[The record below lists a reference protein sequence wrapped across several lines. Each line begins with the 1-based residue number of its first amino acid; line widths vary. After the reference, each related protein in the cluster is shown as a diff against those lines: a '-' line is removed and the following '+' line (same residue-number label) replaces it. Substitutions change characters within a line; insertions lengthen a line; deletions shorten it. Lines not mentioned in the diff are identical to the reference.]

1 MMDEIFNNEIARQF
15 TSAILDKY
23 FSPIISKTTDKFKTL
38 YNEAKI
44 NLEIPFQDYLTNSY
58 EKYSKI
64 KTIIYGIEP
73 KRLYDF
79 FEVPFLEKSSDII
92 NPTTTRVLTGI
103 SKFLIIEGSGGIGKS
118 TLMKHLFL
126 SELELKDY
134 IPIFIELKDFND
146 EEHLD
151 LEKLLLKK
159 LNQFH
164 NTFQEEY
171 LDYALQSGCF
181 LFLLDGYDEL
191 YSENQKEFFKKLNDF
206 CDKYP
211 ENHYILSSRPYS
223 ESEFIEFQRFTVL
236 KAVPFTK
243 EQAISLITKI
253 EYPDEEL
260 KNKFIR
266 DLESGLYARHKS
278 FASNPLLLNIMLSTY
293 NDYAEIPQKLHLF
306 YYQAFDTM
314 LSKHDATKS
323 YRRKMLSDLSS
334 DTFKECF
341 AIFCF
346 LTYQKAK
353 TEFTFPEIDEIFK
366 IFPPRIKNV
375 LNIRNFIDDLENC
388 LCVLYK
394 EGNRYKFSHRS
405 FQEYF
410 VAYFLNIQ
418 TDSKMRDYSFHLIES
433 GKFSTSADSVFF
445 MLEDMNTQRFN
456 SNILIPLLD
465 KFEKSKTS
473 DENLLEYY
481 ILNLPVVIEVNT
493 ESRSTRDFKVSLYLP
508 TEGSHSFIYNF
519 FKKTINYNIYK
530 SLKPSNSQLVS
541 FCKANN
547 LVFTKIDPREL
558 IKNKNLFKL
567 FKNSWVGQHIL
578 SLTHYKQKLI
588 ESLKEDEINLEDY

>member
-1 MMDEIFNNEIARQF
+1 MDENFNNDLASKF
-15 TSAILDKY
+15 MNAIFDEYL
-23 FSPIISKTTDKFKTL
+23 SPLISKIANKLKIT
-38 YNEAKI
+38 YNEVKI
-44 NLEIPFQDYLTNSY
+44 DLEIPFQAYLTNSY

-73 KRLYDF
+73 KKLYDF
-79 FEVPFLEKSSDII
+79 FEIPFLKKGSDII
-92 NPTTTRVLTGI
+92 KPTTTKILTDL

-126 SELELKDY
+126 SELKLKDY
-134 IPIFIELKDFND
+134 IPIFIELKDFN
-146 EEHLD
+146 EEGHLD

-236 KAVPFTK
+236 KAVSFTK

-260 KNKFIR
+260 KDKFIR
-266 DLESGLYARHKS
+266 DLESGLYDRHKS

-341 AIFCF
+341 AIFCL

-353 TEFTFPEIDEIFK
+353 TEFTFPEIEEIFK
-366 IFPPRIKNV
+366 KFPPRIKNV
-375 LNIRNFIDDLENC
+375 LNIGSFIHDLENC

-418 TDSKMRDYSFHLIES
+418 TDSKMRDYSFRLIES
-433 GKFSTSADSVFF
+433 GKFRASADSVFF
-445 MLEDMNTQRFN
+445 MLEDMNTLRFN

-465 KFEKSKTS
+465 KFEESKS
-473 DENLLEYY
+473 DEEDLFEYY
-481 ILNLPVVIEVNT
+481 ILNFPVKIEI
-493 ESRSTRDFKVSLYLP
+493 SPSPSDSSLGLGFIH
-508 TEGSHSFIYNF
+508 TQDNFQSFIYYF
-519 FKKTINYNIYK
+519 FDNTINYTSYRTIDNNPLI
-530 SLKPSNSQLVS
+530 S
-541 FCKANN
+541 FCKDNHLIEQPIGPEDIIEN
-547 LVFTKIDPREL
+547 EEL
-558 IKNKNLFKL
+558 FDLFK
-567 FKNSWVGQHIL
+567 KSWVGQKIL

-588 ESLKEDEINLEDY
+588 EDLKKEDIVLED

>member
-1 MMDEIFNNEIARQF
+1 MDANFNNDLASKF
-15 TSAILDKY
+15 MNAIFDEYL
-23 FSPIISKTTDKFKTL
+23 SPLISKIANKLKIT
-38 YNEAKI
+38 YNEVKI
-44 NLEIPFQDYLTNSY
+44 DLEIPFQAYLTNSY

-73 KRLYDF
+73 KKLYDF
-79 FEVPFLEKSSDII
+79 FEIPFLKKGSDII
-92 NPTTTRVLTGI
+92 KPTTTKILTDL

-126 SELELKDY
+126 SELKLKDY
-134 IPIFIELKDFND
+134 IPIFIELKDFN
-146 EEHLD
+146 EEGHLD

-236 KAVPFTK
+236 KAVSFTK

-260 KNKFIR
+260 KDKFIR
-266 DLESGLYARHKS
+266 DLESGLYDRHKS

-366 IFPPRIKNV
+366 KFPPRIKNV
-375 LNIRNFIDDLENC
+375 LNIGDFIDDLGNA
-388 LCVLYK
+388 LCVLYR
-394 EGNRYKFSHRS
+394 EGNRYKFTHRS

-418 TDSKMRDYSFHLIES
+418 TDSKMRDYSFLLIES
-433 GKFSTSADSVFF
+433 GKFSTSADSVFP

-456 SNILIPLLD
+456 NNILIPLLN
-465 KFEKSKTS
+465 KFEESKSGEE
-473 DENLLEYY
+473 DLFEYY
-481 ILNLPVVIEVNT
+481 ILNFPVKIEI
-493 ESRSTRDFKVSLYLP
+493 SLDSGTPSLRLVVYEPHDKLQR
-508 TEGSHSFIYNF
+508 FIYYF
-519 FKKTINYNIYK
+519 FKNTIDYTYYRTIDD
-530 SLKPSNSQLVS
+530 SPLIS
-541 FCKANN
+541 FCEDNY
-547 LVFTKIDPREL
+547 LVGEIIEPKHL
-558 IKNKNLFKL
+558 IKNKELFDL
-567 FKNSWVGQHIL
+567 FRESWVGQHTL

-588 ESLKEDEINLEDY
+588 EDLKEEDIVLED

>member
-1 MMDEIFNNEIARQF
+1 MDENFNNDLASKFMNSIFDEY
-15 TSAILDKY
+15 L
-23 FSPIISKTTDKFKTL
+23 PPLISKIANKIKIT
-38 YNEAKI
+38 YNEVKI
-44 NLEIPFQDYLTNSY
+44 DLEIPFQAYLTKSY
-58 EKYSKI
+58 EKYSKT

-73 KRLYDF
+73 KKLYSF
-79 FEVPFLEKSSDII
+79 FEVPFLKKGTEII
-92 NPTTTRVLTGI
+92 NPTTTKVLTDI

-126 SELELKDY
+126 SELKLEDY
-134 IPIFIELKDFND
+134 VPIFIELKDFN
-146 EEHLD
+146 EEGHLD
-151 LEKLLLKK
+151 LEELLLKK

-164 NTFQEEY
+164 NTFQEKY

-236 KAVPFTK
+236 KAVPFTE

-260 KNKFIR
+260 KEKFIR
-266 DLESGLYARHKS
+266 DLESGLYDKHKS
-278 FASNPLLLNIMLSTY
+278 FASNPLLLNIMFSTY

-323 YRRKMLSDLSS
+323 YRREMLSNLSA

-353 TEFTFPEIDEIFK
+353 TEFTFLEIEEIFK
-366 IFPPRIKNV
+366 KFPPRIQSV
-375 LNIRNFIDDLENC
+375 LNIGNFIHDLENC

-394 EGNRYKFSHRS
+394 EGHRYKFSHRS

-418 TDSKMRDYSFHLIES
+418 TDSKMREYSFRLIKS
-433 GKFSTSADSVFF
+433 GKFGTRADSVFF
-445 MLEDMNTQRFN
+445 MLEDMNTHRFN
-456 SNILIPLLD
+456 NNILIPLLNE
-465 KFEKSKTS
+465 FEKSKTS

-493 ESRSTRDFKVSLYLP
+493 ESRSIRDFEVRFYTP
-508 TEGSHSFIYNF
+508 TDASHSFIYHF
-519 FKKTINYNIYK
+519 FEKTINSNMYK
-530 SLKPSNSQLVS
+530 SSETDDSQLIS

-547 LVFTKIDPREL
+547 LVFAEIHPNEL
-558 IKNKNLFKL
+558 IKNEILFNLFK
-567 FKNSWVGQHIL
+567 KSWIGQHIL

-588 ESLKEDEINLEDY
+588 ENLIEDEIVLEDW

>member
-1 MMDEIFNNEIARQF
+1 MNEIFNNEIAKQF

-23 FSPIISKTTDKFKTL
+23 LSPMISKTTDKFKTL
-38 YNEAKI
+38 YNKAKI
-44 NLEIPFQDYLTNSY
+44 DLEIPFEDYLTKSY

-73 KRLYDF
+73 KKLYDF
-79 FEVPFLEKSSDII
+79 FEIPFLKKGSNII
-92 NPTTTRVLTGI
+92 KPTTTKILTDL

-126 SELELKDY
+126 SELKLKDY
-134 IPIFIELKDFND
+134 IPVFIELKDFN
-146 EEHLD
+146 EEGHLD

-236 KAVPFTK
+236 KAVSFTK

-260 KNKFIR
+260 KDKFIR
-266 DLESGLYARHKS
+266 DLESGLYDRHKS

-353 TEFTFPEIDEIFK
+353 TEFTFPEINEIFK
-366 IFPPRIKNV
+366 KFPPRIKNV
-375 LNIRNFIDDLENC
+375 LNIGDFIDDLGNA
-388 LCVLYK
+388 LCVLYR
-394 EGNRYKFSHRS
+394 EGNRYKFTHRS

-418 TDSKMRDYSFHLIES
+418 TDSKMRDYSFLLIES
-433 GKFSTSADSVFF
+433 GKFSTSADSVFP
-445 MLEDMNTQRFN
+445 MLEDMSTQRFN
-456 SNILIPLLD
+456 NNILIPLLN
-465 KFEKSKTS
+465 KFEESKSGEK
-473 DENLLEYY
+473 DLFEYY
-481 ILNLPVVIEVNT
+481 ILNFPVKIEI
-493 ESRSTRDFKVSLYLP
+493 SLDSGTPSLRLVVYEPHDKLQR
-508 TEGSHSFIYNF
+508 FVYYF
-519 FKKTINYNIYK
+519 FKNTIDYTYYRTIDD
-530 SLKPSNSQLVS
+530 SPLIS
-541 FCKANN
+541 FCEENY
-547 LVFTKIDPREL
+547 LVGEIIEPKHL
-558 IKNKNLFKL
+558 IKNKELFDL
-567 FKNSWVGQHIL
+567 FRESWVGQHTL

-588 ESLKEDEINLEDY
+588 DSLKDEEIILED

>member
-1 MMDEIFNNEIARQF
+1 MMDENFNNDLASKF
-15 TSAILDKY
+15 MNAIFDEYL
-23 FSPIISKTTDKFKTL
+23 SPLISKIANKLKIT
-38 YNEAKI
+38 YNEVKI
-44 NLEIPFQDYLTNSY
+44 DLEIPFQAYLTKSY
-58 EKYSKI
+58 DKYSRI

-79 FEVPFLEKSSDII
+79 FEVPFLKKGSELIK
-92 NPTTTRVLTGI
+92 PTKTRVLTDI

-134 IPIFIELKDFND
+134 IPIFIELKDFN
-146 EEHLD
+146 EEGHLE

-223 ESEFIEFQRFTVL
+223 ESEFIEFQRFTVI
-236 KAVPFTK
+236 KAVPFNK

-266 DLESGLYARHKS
+266 DLESGLYDRHES

-314 LSKHDATKS
+314 FSKHDATKS

-341 AIFCF
+341 AIFCL

-353 TEFTFPEIDEIFK
+353 TEFTFPEIEEIFK
-366 IFPPRIKNV
+366 KFPPRIKNV
-375 LNIRNFIDDLENC
+375 LNIGNFIHDLENC

-418 TDSKMRDYSFHLIES
+418 TDSKMRDYSFRLIES
-433 GKFSTSADSVFF
+433 GKFRASADSVFF
-445 MLEDMNTQRFN
+445 MLEDMNTLRFN

-465 KFEKSKTS
+465 KFEESKS
-473 DENLLEYY
+473 DEEDLFEYY
-481 ILNLPVVIEVNT
+481 ILNFPIKIEI
-493 ESRSTRDFKVSLYLP
+493 SPGPSDSSLGLGFYEP
-508 TEGSHSFIYNF
+508 TGKLQSFIYYF
-519 FKKTINYNIYK
+519 FDNTIDYTVYSTSDN
-530 SLKPSNSQLVS
+530 KPLIS
-541 FCKANN
+541 FCEDNHLIEK
-547 LVFTKIDPREL
+547 VIGPEDL
-558 IKNKNLFKL
+558 IKNKELLDL
-567 FKNSWVGQHIL
+567 FKNSWVGQHTL

-588 ESLKEDEINLEDY
+588 EDLKEEDIVLED

>member
-1 MMDEIFNNEIARQF
+1 MDENFNNDLASKF
-15 TSAILDKY
+15 MNAIFDEYL
-23 FSPIISKTTDKFKTL
+23 SPLISKIANKLKIT
-38 YNEAKI
+38 YNEVKI
-44 NLEIPFQDYLTNSY
+44 DLEIPFQAYLTNSY

-73 KRLYDF
+73 KKLYDF
-79 FEVPFLEKSSDII
+79 FEIPFLKKGSDII
-92 NPTTTRVLTGI
+92 KPTTTKILTDL

-151 LEKLLLKK
+151 LEKLLIKK

-236 KAVPFTK
+236 KAVSFTK

-260 KNKFIR
+260 KDKFIR
-266 DLESGLYARHKS
+266 DLESGLYDRHKS

-353 TEFTFPEIDEIFK
+353 TEFTFPEIEEIFK
-366 IFPPRIKNV
+366 KFPPRIKNV
-375 LNIRNFIDDLENC
+375 LNIGDFIDDLGNA
-388 LCVLYK
+388 LCVLYR
-394 EGNRYKFSHRS
+394 EGNRYKFTHRS

-418 TDSKMRDYSFHLIES
+418 TDSKMRDYSFLLIES
-433 GKFSTSADSVFF
+433 GKFSTSADSVFP
-445 MLEDMNTQRFN
+445 MLEDMSTQRFN
-456 SNILIPLLD
+456 NNILIPLLN
-465 KFEKSKTS
+465 KFEESKSGEE
-473 DENLLEYY
+473 DLFEYY
-481 ILNLPVVIEVNT
+481 ILNFPVKIEI
-493 ESRSTRDFKVSLYLP
+493 SLDSGTPSLRLVVYEPHDKLQR
-508 TEGSHSFIYNF
+508 FIYYF
-519 FKKTINYNIYK
+519 FKNTIDYTYYRTIDD
-530 SLKPSNSQLVS
+530 SPLIS
-541 FCKANN
+541 FCEDNY
-547 LVFTKIDPREL
+547 LVGEIIEPKHL
-558 IKNKNLFKL
+558 IKNKELFDL
-567 FKNSWVGQHIL
+567 FRESWVGQHTL

-588 ESLKEDEINLEDY
+588 EDLKEEDIVLED

>member
-1 MMDEIFNNEIARQF
+1 MMDENFNNDLASKF
-15 TSAILDKY
+15 MNAIFDEYL
-23 FSPIISKTTDKFKTL
+23 SPLISKIANKLKIT
-38 YNEAKI
+38 YNEVKI
-44 NLEIPFQDYLTNSY
+44 DLEIPFQAYLTNSY

-73 KRLYDF
+73 KKLYDF
-79 FEVPFLEKSSDII
+79 FEIPFLKKGSDII
-92 NPTTTRVLTGI
+92 KPTTTKILTDL

-134 IPIFIELKDFND
+134 IPIFIELKDFN
-146 EEHLD
+146 EEGHLE

-223 ESEFIEFQRFTVL
+223 ESEFIEFQRFTVI
-236 KAVPFTK
+236 KAVPFNK

-266 DLESGLYARHKS
+266 DLESGLYDRHES

-314 LSKHDATKS
+314 FSKHDATKS

-353 TEFTFPEIDEIFK
+353 TEFTFPEIEEIFK
-366 IFPPRIKNV
+366 KFPPRIKNV
-375 LNIRNFIDDLENC
+375 LNIGDFIDDLGNA
-388 LCVLYK
+388 LCVLYR
-394 EGNRYKFSHRS
+394 EGNRYKFTHRS

-418 TDSKMRDYSFHLIES
+418 TDSKMRDYSFLLIES
-433 GKFSTSADSVFF
+433 GKFSTSADSVFP
-445 MLEDMNTQRFN
+445 MLEDMSTQRFN
-456 SNILIPLLD
+456 NNILIPLLN
-465 KFEKSKTS
+465 KFEESKSGEE
-473 DENLLEYY
+473 DLFEYY
-481 ILNLPVVIEVNT
+481 ILNFPVKIEI
-493 ESRSTRDFKVSLYLP
+493 SLDSGTPSLRLVVYEPHDKLQR
-508 TEGSHSFIYNF
+508 FIYYF
-519 FKKTINYNIYK
+519 FKNTIDYTYYRTIDD
-530 SLKPSNSQLVS
+530 SPLIS
-541 FCKANN
+541 FCEDNY
-547 LVFTKIDPREL
+547 LVGEIIKPKHL
-558 IKNKNLFKL
+558 IKNKELFDL
-567 FKNSWVGQHIL
+567 FRESWVGQHTL

-588 ESLKEDEINLEDY
+588 EDLKEEDIVLGD

>member
-1 MMDEIFNNEIARQF
+1 MDEIFNNEIAKQF

-23 FSPIISKTTDKFKTL
+23 FSPIISKTTDKVKTL
-38 YNEAKI
+38 LDEAKI
-44 NLEIPFQDYLTNSY
+44 NLGIPFQAYLTKSY
-58 EKYSKI
+58 EKYSRI

-79 FEVPFLEKSSDII
+79 FEVPFLEKGSELIK
-92 NPTTTRVLTGI
+92 PTKTRVLTDL

-134 IPIFIELKDFND
+134 IPIFIELKDFN
-146 EEHLD
+146 EEGHLD

-236 KAVPFTK
+236 KAVPFAK
-243 EQAISLITKI
+243 DQAISLITKI

-260 KNKFIR
+260 KDKFIR
-266 DLESGLYARHKS
+266 DLEGGLYDRHES

-323 YRRKMLSDLSS
+323 YRRKLLSDLSS
-334 DTFKECF
+334 DTFKEYF

-353 TEFTFPEIDEIFK
+353 TEFTFPEIEDIFK
-366 IFPPRIKNV
+366 KFPSRIQRV
-375 LNIRNFIDDLENC
+375 LNIGNFIHDLENC

-410 VAYFLNIQ
+410 VSYFLNIQ
-418 TDSKMRDYSFHLIES
+418 TDCKMRDYSFHLIES
-433 GKFSTSADSVFF
+433 GKFRTSADSVFS
-445 MLEDMNTQRFN
+445 MLEDMSTQRFN
-456 SNILIPLLD
+456 NNILIPLLD
-465 KFEKSKTS
+465 KFEESKS
-473 DENLLEYY
+473 DEEDLFEYY
-481 ILNLPVVIEVNT
+481 ILNFPVKIIVRSDFNNTSFSLGFVHPKDNLKNFINYFFDNSIYYPSYRTTIDNNPLISFCEDNHLIGQVIGPEDLIKDK
-493 ESRSTRDFKVSLYLP
+493 ELLDL
-508 TEGSHSFIYNF
+508 
-519 FKKTINYNIYK
+519 FKK
-530 SLKPSNSQLVS
+530 
-541 FCKANN
+541 
-547 LVFTKIDPREL
+547 
-558 IKNKNLFKL
+558 
-567 FKNSWVGQHIL
+567 SWVGQKIL

-588 ESLKEDEINLEDY
+588 EDLEEEDIVLED

>member
-1 MMDEIFNNEIARQF
+1 MDENFNNDLASKF
-15 TSAILDKY
+15 MNAIFDEYL
-23 FSPIISKTTDKFKTL
+23 SPLISKIANKLKIT
-38 YNEAKI
+38 YNEVKI
-44 NLEIPFQDYLTNSY
+44 DLEIPFQAYLTNSY

-73 KRLYDF
+73 KKLYDF
-79 FEVPFLEKSSDII
+79 FEIPFLKKGSDII
-92 NPTTTRVLTGI
+92 KPTTTKILTDL

-236 KAVPFTK
+236 KAVSFTK

-260 KNKFIR
+260 KDKFIR
-266 DLESGLYARHKS
+266 DLESGLYDRHKS

-353 TEFTFPEIDEIFK
+353 TEFTFPEIEEIFK
-366 IFPPRIKNV
+366 KFPPRIKNV
-375 LNIRNFIDDLENC
+375 LNIGDFIDDLGNA
-388 LCVLYK
+388 LCVLYR
-394 EGNRYKFSHRS
+394 EGNRYKFTHRS

-418 TDSKMRDYSFHLIES
+418 TDSKMRDYSFLLIES
-433 GKFSTSADSVFF
+433 GKFSTSADSVFP
-445 MLEDMNTQRFN
+445 MLEDMSTQRFN
-456 SNILIPLLD
+456 NNILIPLLN
-465 KFEKSKTS
+465 KFEESKSGEE
-473 DENLLEYY
+473 DLFEYY
-481 ILNLPVVIEVNT
+481 ILSFPVKIEI
-493 ESRSTRDFKVSLYLP
+493 SLDSGTPSLRLVVYEPHDKLQR
-508 TEGSHSFIYNF
+508 FIYYF
-519 FKKTINYNIYK
+519 FKNTIDYTYYRTIDD
-530 SLKPSNSQLVS
+530 SPLIS
-541 FCKANN
+541 FCEDNY
-547 LVFTKIDPREL
+547 LVGEIIEPKHL
-558 IKNKNLFKL
+558 IKNKELFDL
-567 FKNSWVGQHIL
+567 FRESWVGQHTL

-588 ESLKEDEINLEDY
+588 EDLKEEDIVLED

>member
-1 MMDEIFNNEIARQF
+1 MDENFNNDLASKF
-15 TSAILDKY
+15 MNAIFDEYL
-23 FSPIISKTTDKFKTL
+23 SPLISKIANKLKIT
-38 YNEAKI
+38 YNEVKI
-44 NLEIPFQDYLTNSY
+44 YLEIPFQAYLTNSY
-58 EKYSKI
+58 EKYSKT

-73 KRLYDF
+73 KKLYSF
-79 FEVPFLEKSSDII
+79 FEVPFLKKGSDII
-92 NPTTTRVLTGI
+92 MPTTTQVLTDL

-126 SELELKDY
+126 SELKLNDY
-134 IPIFIELKDFND
+134 IPIFIELKDFN
-146 EEHLD
+146 EEGHLD

-164 NTFQEEY
+164 NKFQEDY

-223 ESEFIEFQRFTVL
+223 ESEFIEFQRFTVI
-236 KAVPFTK
+236 KAVPFNK

-266 DLESGLYARHKS
+266 DLESGLYDRHES

-314 LSKHDATKS
+314 FSKHDATKS

-341 AIFCF
+341 AIFCL

-353 TEFTFPEIDEIFK
+353 TEFTFPEIEEIFK
-366 IFPPRIKNV
+366 KFPPRIKNV
-375 LNIRNFIDDLENC
+375 LNIGNFIHDLENC

-418 TDSKMRDYSFHLIES
+418 TDSKMRDYSFRLIES
-433 GKFSTSADSVFF
+433 GKFRASADSVFF
-445 MLEDMNTQRFN
+445 MLEDMNTLRFN

-465 KFEKSKTS
+465 KFEESKS
-473 DENLLEYY
+473 DEEDLFEYY
-481 ILNLPVVIEVNT
+481 ILNFPVKIIVN
-493 ESRSTRDFKVSLYLP
+493 SDFNNTSFSLGFVHPKDNL
-508 TEGSHSFIYNF
+508 ENF
-519 FKKTINYNIYK
+519 INYFFDNSIYYTPYRTTIDNNP
-530 SLKPSNSQLVS
+530 LIS
-541 FCKANN
+541 FCKDNYLIGKTIEPEDLIEN
-547 LVFTKIDPREL
+547 KEL
-558 IKNKNLFKL
+558 LDLFK
-567 FKNSWVGQHIL
+567 KSWVGQKIL

-588 ESLKEDEINLEDY
+588 ESLIEDEITLED

>member
-1 MMDEIFNNEIARQF
+1 MDENFNNDLASKF
-15 TSAILDKY
+15 MNAIFDEYL
-23 FSPIISKTTDKFKTL
+23 SPLISKIANKLKIT
-38 YNEAKI
+38 YNEVKI
-44 NLEIPFQDYLTNSY
+44 DLEIPFQAYLTNSY

-73 KRLYDF
+73 KKLYDF
-79 FEVPFLEKSSDII
+79 FEIPFLKKGSDII
-92 NPTTTRVLTGI
+92 KPTTTKILTDL

-126 SELELKDY
+126 SELKLKDY
-134 IPIFIELKDFND
+134 IPIFTELKDFN
-146 EEHLD
+146 EEGHLD

-236 KAVPFTK
+236 KAVPFNK
-243 EQAISLITKI
+243 EQAISLIIKI

-266 DLESGLYARHKS
+266 DLESGLYDRHES

-314 LSKHDATKS
+314 FSKHDATKS

-353 TEFTFPEIDEIFK
+353 TEFTFPEIEEIFK
-366 IFPPRIKNV
+366 KFPPRIKNV
-375 LNIRNFIDDLENC
+375 LNIGDFIDDLGNA
-388 LCVLYK
+388 LCVLYR
-394 EGNRYKFSHRS
+394 EGNRYKFTHRS

-418 TDSKMRDYSFHLIES
+418 TDSKMRDYSFLLIES
-433 GKFSTSADSVFF
+433 GKFSTSADSVFP
-445 MLEDMNTQRFN
+445 MLEDMSTQRFN
-456 SNILIPLLD
+456 NNILIPLLN
-465 KFEKSKTS
+465 KFEESKSGEE
-473 DENLLEYY
+473 DLFEYY
-481 ILNLPVVIEVNT
+481 ILNFPVKIEI
-493 ESRSTRDFKVSLYLP
+493 SLDSGTPSLRLVVYEPHDKLQR
-508 TEGSHSFIYNF
+508 FIYYF
-519 FKKTINYNIYK
+519 FKNTIDYTYYRTIDD
-530 SLKPSNSQLVS
+530 SPLIS
-541 FCKANN
+541 FCEDNY
-547 LVFTKIDPREL
+547 LVGEIIEPKHL
-558 IKNKNLFKL
+558 IKNKELFDL
-567 FKNSWVGQHIL
+567 FRESWVGQHTL

-588 ESLKEDEINLEDY
+588 EDLKEEDIVLED

>member
-1 MMDEIFNNEIARQF
+1 MMDENFNNDLASKF
-15 TSAILDKY
+15 MNAIFDEYL
-23 FSPIISKTTDKFKTL
+23 SPLISKIANKLKIT
-38 YNEAKI
+38 YNEVKI
-44 NLEIPFQDYLTNSY
+44 DLEIPFEDYLTKSY

-79 FEVPFLEKSSDII
+79 FEVPFLEKGSELIK
-92 NPTTTRVLTGI
+92 PTKTRVLTDI

-134 IPIFIELKDFND
+134 IPIFIELKDFNE

-164 NTFQEEY
+164 NKFQEEY

-236 KAVPFTK
+236 KAVPFNK

-266 DLESGLYARHKS
+266 DLESGLYDRHES

-341 AIFCF
+341 AIFCL

-353 TEFTFPEIDEIFK
+353 TEFTFPEIEEIFK
-366 IFPPRIKNV
+366 KFPPRIKNV
-375 LNIRNFIDDLENC
+375 LNIGSFIHDLENC

-418 TDSKMRDYSFHLIES
+418 TDSKMRDYSFRLIES
-433 GKFSTSADSVFF
+433 GKFRASADSVFF
-445 MLEDMNTQRFN
+445 MLEDMNTLRFN

-465 KFEKSKTS
+465 KFEESKS
-473 DENLLEYY
+473 DEEDLFEYY
-481 ILNLPVVIEVNT
+481 ILNFPVKIEI
-493 ESRSTRDFKVSLYLP
+493 SPSPSDSSLGLGFIH
-508 TEGSHSFIYNF
+508 TQDNFQSFIYYF
-519 FKKTINYNIYK
+519 FDNTINYTSYRTIDNNPLI
-530 SLKPSNSQLVS
+530 S
-541 FCKANN
+541 FCKDNHLIEQPIGPEDIIEN
-547 LVFTKIDPREL
+547 EEL
-558 IKNKNLFKL
+558 FDLFK
-567 FKNSWVGQHIL
+567 KSWVGQKIL

-588 ESLKEDEINLEDY
+588 EDLKKEDIVLED

>member
-1 MMDEIFNNEIARQF
+1 MMDENFNNDLASKF
-15 TSAILDKY
+15 MNAIFDEYL
-23 FSPIISKTTDKFKTL
+23 SPLISKIANKLKIT
-38 YNEAKI
+38 YNEVKI
-44 NLEIPFQDYLTNSY
+44 DLEIPFQAYLTKSY
-58 EKYSKI
+58 DKYSRI

-79 FEVPFLEKSSDII
+79 FEVPFLEKGSELIK
-92 NPTTTRVLTGI
+92 PTKTRVLTDI

-164 NTFQEEY
+164 NKFQEEY

-236 KAVPFTK
+236 KAVPFNK

-266 DLESGLYARHKS
+266 DLESGLYDRHES

-341 AIFCF
+341 AIFCL

-353 TEFTFPEIDEIFK
+353 TEFTFPEIEEIFK
-366 IFPPRIKNV
+366 KFPPRIKNV
-375 LNIRNFIDDLENC
+375 LNIGSFIHDLENC

-418 TDSKMRDYSFHLIES
+418 TDSKMRDYSFRLIES
-433 GKFSTSADSVFF
+433 GKFRASADSVFF
-445 MLEDMNTQRFN
+445 MLEDMNTLRFN

-465 KFEKSKTS
+465 KFEESKS
-473 DENLLEYY
+473 DEEDLFEYY
-481 ILNLPVVIEVNT
+481 ILNFPVKIEI
-493 ESRSTRDFKVSLYLP
+493 SPSPSDSSLGLGFIH
-508 TEGSHSFIYNF
+508 TQDNFQSFIYYF
-519 FKKTINYNIYK
+519 FDNTINYTSYRTIDNNPLI
-530 SLKPSNSQLVS
+530 S
-541 FCKANN
+541 FCKDNHLIEQPIGPEDIIEN
-547 LVFTKIDPREL
+547 EEL
-558 IKNKNLFKL
+558 FDLFK
-567 FKNSWVGQHIL
+567 KSWVGQKIL

-588 ESLKEDEINLEDY
+588 EDLKKEDIVLED

>member
-1 MMDEIFNNEIARQF
+1 MDENFNNDLASKF
-15 TSAILDKY
+15 MNAIFDEYL
-23 FSPIISKTTDKFKTL
+23 SPLISKIANKLKIT
-38 YNEAKI
+38 YNEVKI
-44 NLEIPFQDYLTNSY
+44 DLEIPFQAYLTNSY

-73 KRLYDF
+73 KKLYDF
-79 FEVPFLEKSSDII
+79 FEIPFLKKGSDII
-92 NPTTTRVLTGI
+92 KPTTTKILTDL

-126 SELELKDY
+126 SELKLKDY
-134 IPIFIELKDFND
+134 IPIFIELKDFN
-146 EEHLD
+146 EEGHLD

-236 KAVPFTK
+236 KAVSFTK

-260 KNKFIR
+260 KDKFIR
-266 DLESGLYARHKS
+266 DLESGLYDRHKS

-353 TEFTFPEIDEIFK
+353 TEFTFPEIEEIFK
-366 IFPPRIKNV
+366 KFPPRIKNV
-375 LNIRNFIDDLENC
+375 LNIGDFIDDLGNA
-388 LCVLYK
+388 LCVLYR
-394 EGNRYKFSHRS
+394 EGNRYKFTHRS

-418 TDSKMRDYSFHLIES
+418 TDSKMRDYSFLLIES
-433 GKFSTSADSVFF
+433 GKFSTSADSVFP
-445 MLEDMNTQRFN
+445 MLEDMSTQRFN
-456 SNILIPLLD
+456 NNILIPLLN
-465 KFEKSKTS
+465 KFEESKSGEE
-473 DENLLEYY
+473 DLFEYY
-481 ILNLPVVIEVNT
+481 ILSFPIKIEISLDSGTPSLRLVVYEPHDKLQ
-493 ESRSTRDFKVSLYLP
+493 R
-508 TEGSHSFIYNF
+508 FIYYF
-519 FKKTINYNIYK
+519 FKNTIDYTYYRTIDD
-530 SLKPSNSQLVS
+530 SPLIS
-541 FCKANN
+541 FCEDNY
-547 LVFTKIDPREL
+547 LVGEIIEPKHL
-558 IKNKNLFKL
+558 IKNKELFDL
-567 FKNSWVGQHIL
+567 FRESWVGQHTL

-588 ESLKEDEINLEDY
+588 EDLKEEDIVLED

>member
-1 MMDEIFNNEIARQF
+1 MDENFNNDLASKF
-15 TSAILDKY
+15 MNAIFDEYL
-23 FSPIISKTTDKFKTL
+23 SPLISKIANKLKIT
-38 YNEAKI
+38 YNEVKI
-44 NLEIPFQDYLTNSY
+44 DLEIPFQAYLTNSY

-73 KRLYDF
+73 KKLYDF
-79 FEVPFLEKSSDII
+79 FEIPFLKKASDII
-92 NPTTTRVLTGI
+92 KPTTTKILTDL

-126 SELELKDY
+126 SELKLKDY
-134 IPIFIELKDFND
+134 IPIFIELKDFN
-146 EEHLD
+146 EEGHLD

-236 KAVPFTK
+236 KAVSFTK

-260 KNKFIR
+260 KDKFIR
-266 DLESGLYARHKS
+266 DLESGLYDRHKS

-366 IFPPRIKNV
+366 KFPPRIKNV
-375 LNIRNFIDDLENC
+375 LNIGDFIDDLGNA
-388 LCVLYK
+388 LCVLYR
-394 EGNRYKFSHRS
+394 EGNRYKFTHRS

-418 TDSKMRDYSFHLIES
+418 TDSKMRDYSFLLIES
-433 GKFSTSADSVFF
+433 GKFSTSADSVFP
-445 MLEDMNTQRFN
+445 MLEDMSTQRFN
-456 SNILIPLLD
+456 NNILSPLLN
-465 KFEKSKTS
+465 KIEESKSGEK
-473 DENLLEYY
+473 DLFEYY
-481 ILNLPVVIEVNT
+481 ILNFPVKIEI
-493 ESRSTRDFKVSLYLP
+493 SLDSGTPSLRLVVYEPHDKLQR
-508 TEGSHSFIYNF
+508 FVYYF
-519 FKKTINYNIYK
+519 FKNTIDYTYYRTIDD
-530 SLKPSNSQLVS
+530 SPLIS
-541 FCKANN
+541 FCEENY
-547 LVFTKIDPREL
+547 LVGEIIEPKHL
-558 IKNKNLFKL
+558 IKNKELFDL
-567 FKNSWVGQHIL
+567 FRESWVGQHTL

-588 ESLKEDEINLEDY
+588 EDLKEEDIVLED

>member
-1 MMDEIFNNEIARQF
+1 MDENFNNDLASKF
-15 TSAILDKY
+15 MNAIFDEYL
-23 FSPIISKTTDKFKTL
+23 SPLISKIANKLKIT
-38 YNEAKI
+38 YNEVKI
-44 NLEIPFQDYLTNSY
+44 DLEIPFQAYLTNSY

-73 KRLYDF
+73 KKLYDF
-79 FEVPFLEKSSDII
+79 FEIPFLKKGSDII
-92 NPTTTRVLTGI
+92 KPTTTKILTDL

-126 SELELKDY
+126 SELKLKDY
-134 IPIFIELKDFND
+134 IPIFIELKDFN
-146 EEHLD
+146 EEGHLD

-236 KAVPFTK
+236 KAVSFTK

-260 KNKFIR
+260 KDKFIR
-266 DLESGLYARHKS
+266 DLESGLYDRHKS

-353 TEFTFPEIDEIFK
+353 TEFTPPEIDEIFK
-366 IFPPRIKNV
+366 KFPPRIKNV
-375 LNIRNFIDDLENC
+375 LNIDNFIDDLGNA
-388 LCVLYK
+388 LCVLYR
-394 EGNRYKFSHRS
+394 EGNRYKFTHRS

-418 TDSKMRDYSFHLIES
+418 TDSKMRDYSFLLIES
-433 GKFSTSADSVFF
+433 GKFSTSADSVFP
-445 MLEDMNTQRFN
+445 MLEDMSTQRFN
-456 SNILIPLLD
+456 NNILIPLLN
-465 KFEKSKTS
+465 KFEESKSGEE
-473 DENLLEYY
+473 DLFEYY
-481 ILNLPVVIEVNT
+481 ILSFPIKIEISLDSGTPSLRLVVYEPHDKLQ
-493 ESRSTRDFKVSLYLP
+493 R
-508 TEGSHSFIYNF
+508 FIYYF
-519 FKKTINYNIYK
+519 FKNTIDYTYYRTIDD
-530 SLKPSNSQLVS
+530 SPLIS
-541 FCKANN
+541 FCEDNY
-547 LVFTKIDPREL
+547 LVGEIIEPKHL
-558 IKNKNLFKL
+558 IKNKELFDL
-567 FKNSWVGQHIL
+567 FRESWVGQHTL

-588 ESLKEDEINLEDY
+588 EDLKEEDIVLED

>member
-1 MMDEIFNNEIARQF
+1 MMDENFNNDLASKF
-15 TSAILDKY
+15 MNAIFDEYL
-23 FSPIISKTTDKFKTL
+23 SPLISKIANKLKIT
-38 YNEAKI
+38 YNEVKI
-44 NLEIPFQDYLTNSY
+44 DLEIPFQAYLTKSY
-58 EKYSKI
+58 EKYSRI

-79 FEVPFLEKSSDII
+79 FEVPFLEKGSELIK
-92 NPTTTRVLTGI
+92 PTKTRVLTDI

-126 SELELKDY
+126 SELILKDY
-134 IPIFIELKDFND
+134 IPIFIELKDFN
-146 EEHLD
+146 EEGQLD

-164 NTFQEEY
+164 NTFQEES

-260 KNKFIR
+260 KDKFIR
-266 DLESGLYARHKS
+266 DLESGLYDRHKS

-353 TEFTFPEIDEIFK
+353 TEFTFPEIEDIFK
-366 IFPPRIKNV
+366 KFPPRIKNV
-375 LNIRNFIDDLENC
+375 LNIGNFIHDLENC

-418 TDSKMRDYSFHLIES
+418 TDSKMRDYSFLLIES
-433 GKFSTSADSVFF
+433 GKFNPSADSVFP
-445 MLEDMNTQRFN
+445 MLEDMSTQRFN
-456 SNILIPLLD
+456 NNILIPLLD
-465 KFEKSKTS
+465 KFEESKSK
-473 DENLLEYY
+473 DEDLFEYY
-481 ILNLPVVIEVNT
+481 ILNFPVKFEI
-493 ESRSTRDFKVSLYLP
+493 FP
-508 TEGSHSFIYNF
+508 G
-519 FKKTINYNIYK
+519 
-530 SLKPSNSQLVS
+530 PSNSFALGFLEPTDKLQRFIYYFFGNTIDYISYRTIVNNPLIS
-541 FCKANN
+541 FCKDNHLIEQPIGPEDIIEN
-547 LVFTKIDPREL
+547 KELFDLFRE
-558 IKNKNLFKL
+558 
-567 FKNSWVGQHIL
+567 SWFGQHTL

-588 ESLKEDEINLEDY
+588 EDLKEDEIVLED

>member
-1 MMDEIFNNEIARQF
+1 MDENFNNDLASKFIN
-15 TSAILDKY
+15 IVLDKY
-23 FSPIISKTTDKFKTL
+23 LSPIISKTTDKVKSS
-38 YNEAKI
+38 YNEVKI
-44 NLEIPFQDYLTNSY
+44 NLRTSFEAYLTKSY

-79 FEVPFLEKSSDII
+79 FEIPFLKKGSDII
-92 NPTTTRVLTGI
+92 KPTTTKVLTDL

-171 LDYALQSGCF
+171 LNYALQSGCF

-243 EQAISLITKI
+243 EQAISLITRI

-260 KNKFIR
+260 KDKFIR
-266 DLESGLYARHKS
+266 DLKSGLYDRHKS

-375 LNIRNFIDDLENC
+375 LNISSFIHDLENC

-394 EGNRYKFSHRS
+394 EGNKYKFSHRS

-418 TDSKMRDYSFHLIES
+418 TDSKMRDYSFRLIKS
-433 GKFSTSADSVFF
+433 GKFSTSADSVFP
-445 MLEDMNTQRFN
+445 MLEDISTQRFN
-456 SNILIPLLD
+456 NNILIPLLN
-465 KFEKSKTS
+465 KFEESKSGEE
-473 DENLLEYY
+473 DLFEYY
-481 ILNLPVVIEVNT
+481 ILNFPVKIEI
-493 ESRSTRDFKVSLYLP
+493 SLDSGTPSLRLVVYEPHDKLQR
-508 TEGSHSFIYNF
+508 FIYYF
-519 FKKTINYNIYK
+519 FKNTIDYTSYRTIDD
-530 SLKPSNSQLVS
+530 SPLIS
-541 FCKANN
+541 FCEDNY
-547 LVFTKIDPREL
+547 LVGEIIEPKHL
-558 IKNKNLFKL
+558 IKNKELLDLFRE
-567 FKNSWVGQHIL
+567 SWVGRHTL

-588 ESLKEDEINLEDY
+588 EDLKEEDIVLED

>member
-1 MMDEIFNNEIARQF
+1 MDENFNNDLASKF
-15 TSAILDKY
+15 MNAIFDEYL
-23 FSPIISKTTDKFKTL
+23 SPLISKIANKLKIT
-38 YNEAKI
+38 YNEVKI
-44 NLEIPFQDYLTNSY
+44 DLEIPFQAYLTNSY

-73 KRLYDF
+73 KKLYDF
-79 FEVPFLEKSSDII
+79 FEIPFLKKGSDII
-92 NPTTTRVLTGI
+92 KPTTTKILTDL

-126 SELELKDY
+126 SELKLKDY
-134 IPIFIELKDFND
+134 IPIFIELKDFN
-146 EEHLD
+146 EEGHLD

-236 KAVPFTK
+236 KSVPFTK

-266 DLESGLYARHKS
+266 DLESGLYDRHES

-314 LSKHDATKS
+314 FSKHDATKS
-323 YRRKMLSDLSS
+323 YRREMLSNLSS
-334 DTFKECF
+334 DTFKKYF

-353 TEFTFPEIDEIFK
+353 TEFTFPEIEEIFK
-366 IFPPRIKNV
+366 KFPPRIQSV
-375 LNIRNFIDDLENC
+375 LNLDNFTHDLENC

-394 EGNRYKFSHRS
+394 EGNKYKFSHRS

-418 TDSKMRDYSFHLIES
+418 TDSKMRDYSFLLIES
-433 GKFSTSADSVFF
+433 GKFSTSADSVFP
-445 MLEDMNTQRFN
+445 MLEDMSTQRFN
-456 SNILIPLLD
+456 NNILIPLLN
-465 KFEKSKTS
+465 KFEESKSGEE
-473 DENLLEYY
+473 DLFEYY
-481 ILNLPVVIEVNT
+481 ILNFPVKIEI
-493 ESRSTRDFKVSLYLP
+493 SLDSGTPSLRLVVYEPHDKLQR
-508 TEGSHSFIYNF
+508 FIYYF
-519 FKKTINYNIYK
+519 FKNTIDYTYYRTIDD
-530 SLKPSNSQLVS
+530 SPLIS
-541 FCKANN
+541 FCEDNY
-547 LVFTKIDPREL
+547 LVGEIIKPKHL
-558 IKNKNLFKL
+558 IKNKELFDL
-567 FKNSWVGQHIL
+567 FRESWVGQHTL

-588 ESLKEDEINLEDY
+588 EDLKEEDIVLGD

>member
-1 MMDEIFNNEIARQF
+1 MDENFNNDLASKF
-15 TSAILDKY
+15 MNAIFDEYL
-23 FSPIISKTTDKFKTL
+23 SPLISKIANKLKIT
-38 YNEAKI
+38 YNEVKI
-44 NLEIPFQDYLTNSY
+44 DLEIPFQAYLTNSY

-73 KRLYDF
+73 KKLYDF
-79 FEVPFLEKSSDII
+79 FEIPFLKKGSDII
-92 NPTTTRVLTGI
+92 KPTTTKILTDL

-134 IPIFIELKDFND
+134 IPIFIELKDFN
-146 EEHLD
+146 EEGHLE

-260 KNKFIR
+260 KDKFIR
-266 DLESGLYARHKS
+266 DLESGLYNRHKS

-353 TEFTFPEIDEIFK
+353 TEFTFPEIEEIFK
-366 IFPPRIKNV
+366 KFPPRIKNV
-375 LNIRNFIDDLENC
+375 LNIGDFIDDLGNA
-388 LCVLYK
+388 LCVLYR
-394 EGNRYKFSHRS
+394 EGNRYKFTHRS

-418 TDSKMRDYSFHLIES
+418 TDSKMRDYSFLLIES
-433 GKFSTSADSVFF
+433 GKFSTSADSVFP
-445 MLEDMNTQRFN
+445 MLEDMSTQRFN
-456 SNILIPLLD
+456 NNILIPLLN
-465 KFEKSKTS
+465 KFEESKSGEE
-473 DENLLEYY
+473 DLFEYY
-481 ILNLPVVIEVNT
+481 ILSFPVKIEI
-493 ESRSTRDFKVSLYLP
+493 SLDSGTPSLRLVVYEPHDKLQR
-508 TEGSHSFIYNF
+508 FIYYF
-519 FKKTINYNIYK
+519 FKNTIDYTYYRTIDD
-530 SLKPSNSQLVS
+530 SPLIS
-541 FCKANN
+541 FCEDNY
-547 LVFTKIDPREL
+547 LVGEIIEPKHL
-558 IKNKNLFKL
+558 IKNKELFDL
-567 FKNSWVGQHIL
+567 FRESWVGQHTL

-588 ESLKEDEINLEDY
+588 EDLKEEDIVLED

>member
-1 MMDEIFNNEIARQF
+1 MDENFNNDLASKF
-15 TSAILDKY
+15 MNAIFDEYL
-23 FSPIISKTTDKFKTL
+23 SPLISKIANKLKIT
-38 YNEAKI
+38 YNEVKI
-44 NLEIPFQDYLTNSY
+44 DLEIPFQAYLTNSY

-73 KRLYDF
+73 KKLYDF
-79 FEVPFLEKSSDII
+79 FEIPFLKKGSDII
-92 NPTTTRVLTGI
+92 KPTTTKILTDL

-126 SELELKDY
+126 SELKLKDY
-134 IPIFIELKDFND
+134 IPIFTELKDFN
-146 EEHLD
+146 EEGHLD

-266 DLESGLYARHKS
+266 DLESGLYNRHES

-314 LSKHDATKS
+314 FSKHDATKS

-353 TEFTFPEIDEIFK
+353 TEFTFPEIEDIFK
-366 IFPPRIKNV
+366 KFPPRIKNV
-375 LNIRNFIDDLENC
+375 LNIGNFIHDLENC

-418 TDSKMRDYSFHLIES
+418 TDSKMRDYSFLLIES
-433 GKFSTSADSVFF
+433 GKFSTSADSVFP
-445 MLEDMNTQRFN
+445 MLEDMSTQRFN
-456 SNILIPLLD
+456 NNILIPLLN
-465 KFEKSKTS
+465 KFEESKSGEE
-473 DENLLEYY
+473 DLFEYY
-481 ILNLPVVIEVNT
+481 ILNFPVKIEI
-493 ESRSTRDFKVSLYLP
+493 SPSPRDSSLRLGFYEP
-508 TEGSHSFIYNF
+508 TGKLQSFIYYF
-519 FKKTINYNIYK
+519 FDNTINYTSYRTIDNNPLI
-530 SLKPSNSQLVS
+530 S
-541 FCKANN
+541 FCEDNHLIEK
-547 LVFTKIDPREL
+547 VIGPEDL
-558 IKNKNLFKL
+558 IKNKELLDLFK
-567 FKNSWVGQHIL
+567 KSWVGQHTL

-588 ESLKEDEINLEDY
+588 EDLKEEDIVLED

>member
-1 MMDEIFNNEIARQF
+1 MDENFNNDLASKF
-15 TSAILDKY
+15 MNAIFDEYL
-23 FSPIISKTTDKFKTL
+23 SPLISKIANKLKIT
-38 YNEAKI
+38 YNEVKI
-44 NLEIPFQDYLTNSY
+44 DLEIPFQAYLTNSY

-73 KRLYDF
+73 KKLYDF
-79 FEVPFLEKSSDII
+79 FEIPFLKKGSDII
-92 NPTTTRVLTGI
+92 KPTTTKILTDL

-126 SELELKDY
+126 SELKLKDY
-134 IPIFIELKDFND
+134 IPIFIELKDFN
-146 EEHLD
+146 EEGHLD

-236 KAVPFTK
+236 KAVSFTK

-260 KNKFIR
+260 KDKFIR
-266 DLESGLYARHKS
+266 DLESGLYDRHKS

-323 YRRKMLSDLSS
+323 YRRKLLSDLSS

-341 AIFCF
+341 SIFCI

-366 IFPPRIKNV
+366 KFPPRIKNV
-375 LNIRNFIDDLENC
+375 LNIDDFIDDLENA
-388 LCVLYK
+388 LCVLYR
-394 EGNRYKFSHRS
+394 EGNRYKFTHRS

-418 TDSKMRDYSFHLIES
+418 TDSKMRDYSFLLIES
-433 GKFSTSADSVFF
+433 GKFSTSADSVFP
-445 MLEDMNTQRFN
+445 MLEDMSTQRFN
-456 SNILIPLLD
+456 NNILIPLLN
-465 KFEKSKTS
+465 KFEESKSGEE
-473 DENLLEYY
+473 DLFEYY
-481 ILNLPVVIEVNT
+481 ILSFPVKIEI
-493 ESRSTRDFKVSLYLP
+493 SLDSGTPSLRLVVYEPHDKLQR
-508 TEGSHSFIYNF
+508 FIYYF
-519 FKKTINYNIYK
+519 FKNTIDYTYYRTIDD
-530 SLKPSNSQLVS
+530 SPLIS
-541 FCKANN
+541 FCEDNY
-547 LVFTKIDPREL
+547 LVGEIIEPKHL
-558 IKNKNLFKL
+558 IKNKELFDL
-567 FKNSWVGQHIL
+567 FRESWVGQHTL

-588 ESLKEDEINLEDY
+588 EDLKEEDIVLED

>member
-1 MMDEIFNNEIARQF
+1 MDENFNNDLASKF
-15 TSAILDKY
+15 MNAIFDEYL
-23 FSPIISKTTDKFKTL
+23 SPLISKIANKLKIT
-38 YNEAKI
+38 YNEVKI
-44 NLEIPFQDYLTNSY
+44 DLEIPFQAYLTNSY

-73 KRLYDF
+73 KKLYDF
-79 FEVPFLEKSSDII
+79 FEIPFLKKGSDII
-92 NPTTTRVLTGI
+92 KPTTTKILTDL

-126 SELELKDY
+126 SELKLKDY
-134 IPIFIELKDFND
+134 IPIFTELKDFN
-146 EEHLD
+146 EEGHLD

-236 KAVPFTK
+236 KAVPFNK

-266 DLESGLYARHKS
+266 DLESGLYDRHES

-314 LSKHDATKS
+314 FSKHDATKS

-353 TEFTFPEIDEIFK
+353 TEFTFPEIEEIFK
-366 IFPPRIKNV
+366 KFPPRIKNV
-375 LNIRNFIDDLENC
+375 LNIGDFIDDLGNA
-388 LCVLYK
+388 LCVLYR
-394 EGNRYKFSHRS
+394 EGNRYKFTHRS

-418 TDSKMRDYSFHLIES
+418 TDSKMRDYSFLLIES
-433 GKFSTSADSVFF
+433 GKFSTSADSVFP
-445 MLEDMNTQRFN
+445 MLEDMSTQRFN
-456 SNILIPLLD
+456 NNILIPLLN
-465 KFEKSKTS
+465 KFEESKSGEE
-473 DENLLEYY
+473 DLFEYY
-481 ILNLPVVIEVNT
+481 ILNFPVKIEI
-493 ESRSTRDFKVSLYLP
+493 SLDSGTPSLRLVVYEPHDKLQR
-508 TEGSHSFIYNF
+508 FIYYF
-519 FKKTINYNIYK
+519 FKNTIDYTYYRTIDD
-530 SLKPSNSQLVS
+530 SPLIS
-541 FCKANN
+541 FCEDNY
-547 LVFTKIDPREL
+547 LVGEIIEPKHL
-558 IKNKNLFKL
+558 IKNKELFDL
-567 FKNSWVGQHIL
+567 FRESWVGQHTL

-588 ESLKEDEINLEDY
+588 EDLKEEDIVLED

>member
-1 MMDEIFNNEIARQF
+1 MDENFNNDLASKF
-15 TSAILDKY
+15 MNAIFDEYL
-23 FSPIISKTTDKFKTL
+23 SPLISKIANKLKIT
-38 YNEAKI
+38 YNEVKI
-44 NLEIPFQDYLTNSY
+44 DLEIPFQAYLTNSY

-73 KRLYDF
+73 KKLYDF
-79 FEVPFLEKSSDII
+79 FEIPFLKKGSDII
-92 NPTTTRVLTGI
+92 KPTTTKILTDL

-126 SELELKDY
+126 SELKLKDY
-134 IPIFIELKDFND
+134 IPIFIELKDFN
-146 EEHLD
+146 EEGHLD

-191 YSENQKEFFKKLNDF
+191 YSENQNEFFKKLNDF

-236 KAVPFTK
+236 KAVPFNK

-253 EYPDEEL
+253 KYPDEEL

-266 DLESGLYARHKS
+266 DLESGLYDRHES

-366 IFPPRIKNV
+366 KFPPRIKNV
-375 LNIRNFIDDLENC
+375 LNIGDFIDDLGNA
-388 LCVLYK
+388 LCVLYR
-394 EGNRYKFSHRS
+394 EGNRYKFTHRS

-418 TDSKMRDYSFHLIES
+418 TDSKMRDYSFLLIES
-433 GKFSTSADSVFF
+433 GKFSTSADSVFP
-445 MLEDMNTQRFN
+445 MLEDMSTQRFN
-456 SNILIPLLD
+456 NNILIPLLN
-465 KFEKSKTS
+465 KFEESKSGEK
-473 DENLLEYY
+473 DLFEYY
-481 ILNLPVVIEVNT
+481 ILNFPVKIEI
-493 ESRSTRDFKVSLYLP
+493 SLDSGTPSLRLVVYEPHDKLQR
-508 TEGSHSFIYNF
+508 FVYYF
-519 FKKTINYNIYK
+519 FKNTIDYTYYRTIDD
-530 SLKPSNSQLVS
+530 SPLIS
-541 FCKANN
+541 FCEENY
-547 LVFTKIDPREL
+547 LVGEIIEPKHL
-558 IKNKNLFKL
+558 IKNKELFDL
-567 FKNSWVGQHIL
+567 FRESWVGQHTL

-588 ESLKEDEINLEDY
+588 EDLKEEDIVLED

>member
-1 MMDEIFNNEIARQF
+1 MIDNNFNNDLASKFIN
-15 TSAILDKY
+15 IVLDKY
-23 FSPIISKTTDKFKTL
+23 LSPIISKTTDKVKSS
-38 YNEAKI
+38 YNEVKI
-44 NLEIPFQDYLTNSY
+44 DLGIAFEAYLTKSY
-58 EKYSKI
+58 DKYSKT

-73 KRLYDF
+73 KKLYDF
-79 FEVPFLEKSSDII
+79 FEIPFLRKGSDII
-92 NPTTTRVLTGI
+92 KPTTTKVLTDL

-126 SELELKDY
+126 SELKLNDY

-236 KAVPFTK
+236 KSTSFTK

-266 DLESGLYARHKS
+266 DLESGLYDRHES

-323 YRRKMLSDLSS
+323 YRRKLQSDLSS

-353 TEFTFPEIDEIFK
+353 TELTFPEIEEIFK
-366 IFPPRIKNV
+366 KFPPRIKNV
-375 LNIRNFIDDLENC
+375 LNIDNFIYDLENC

-418 TDSKMRDYSFHLIES
+418 TDSKMRDYSFHLIDS

-456 SNILIPLLD
+456 SNILIPLLY

-473 DENLLEYY
+473 DENWLEYY
-481 ILNLPVVIEVNT
+481 ILNLPVAIEVNT
-493 ESRSTRDFKVSLYLP
+493 KSRSTRDFEVRLCLP
-508 TEGSHSFIYNF
+508 TGGSHSFIYNF
-519 FKKTINYNIYK
+519 FAKTINFNIYK

-547 LVFTKIDPREL
+547 LVFTEIDPREL

-567 FKNSWVGQHIL
+567 FKKSWIGQHIL

>member
-1 MMDEIFNNEIARQF
+1 MDENFNNDLASKFMNTIFDEY
-15 TSAILDKY
+15 L
-23 FSPIISKTTDKFKTL
+23 SPLISKIANKLKIT
-38 YNEAKI
+38 YNEVKI
-44 NLEIPFQDYLTNSY
+44 DLEIPFQAYLTNSY
-58 EKYSKI
+58 EKYSKT

-79 FEVPFLEKSSDII
+79 FEVPFLEKGSDII
-92 NPTTTRVLTGI
+92 KPTTTRVLTDI

-126 SELELKDY
+126 SELKLKDY
-134 IPIFIELKDFND
+134 IPIFIELKDFN
-146 EEHLD
+146 EEGHLD

-223 ESEFIEFQRFTVL
+223 KSEFIEFQRFAVL

-260 KNKFIR
+260 KNRFIR
-266 DLESGLYARHKS
+266 DLESGLYDRHES

-353 TEFTFPEIDEIFK
+353 TEFTFPEIEDIFK
-366 IFPPRIKNV
+366 KFPPRIKNV
-375 LNIRNFIDDLENC
+375 LNIGNFIHDLENC

-418 TDSKMRDYSFHLIES
+418 TDSKMRDYSFLLIES
-433 GKFSTSADSVFF
+433 GKFSSSADSVFF

-456 SNILIPLLD
+456 NNILIPLLTR
-465 KFEKSKTS
+465 FEESKSK
-473 DENLLEYY
+473 DEDLFEYY
-481 ILNLPVVIEVNT
+481 ILNLPVKIDISPDLSNSSFVLG
-493 ESRSTRDFKVSLYLP
+493 FFGP
-508 TEGSHSFIYNF
+508 TDKLQLFIYYFFTNTF
-519 FKKTINYNIYK
+519 YYPAYHTIDSNPLISFCEDNHLIGQVIGPEDLIEDKELLDLFKK
-530 SLKPSNSQLVS
+530 
-541 FCKANN
+541 
-547 LVFTKIDPREL
+547 
-558 IKNKNLFKL
+558 
-567 FKNSWVGQHIL
+567 SWVGQKIL

-588 ESLKEDEINLEDY
+588 EDLEEEDIVLED

>member
-1 MMDEIFNNEIARQF
+1 MDENFNNDLASKF
-15 TSAILDKY
+15 MNAIFDEYL
-23 FSPIISKTTDKFKTL
+23 SPLISKIANKLKIT
-38 YNEAKI
+38 YNEVKI
-44 NLEIPFQDYLTNSY
+44 DLEIPFQAYLTNSY

-73 KRLYDF
+73 KKLYDF
-79 FEVPFLEKSSDII
+79 FEIPFLKKGSDII
-92 NPTTTRVLTGI
+92 KPTTTKILTDL

-126 SELELKDY
+126 SELKLKDY
-134 IPIFIELKDFND
+134 IPIFIELKDFN
-146 EEHLD
+146 EEGHLD

-236 KAVPFTK
+236 KAVPFNK
-243 EQAISLITKI
+243 EQAISLIIKI

-266 DLESGLYARHKS
+266 DLESGLYDRHES

-314 LSKHDATKS
+314 FSKHDATKS

-353 TEFTFPEIDEIFK
+353 TEFTFPEIEEIFK
-366 IFPPRIKNV
+366 KFPPRIKNV
-375 LNIRNFIDDLENC
+375 LNIGDFIDDLGNA
-388 LCVLYK
+388 LCVLYR
-394 EGNRYKFSHRS
+394 EGNRYKFTHRS

-418 TDSKMRDYSFHLIES
+418 TDSKMRDYSFLLIES
-433 GKFSTSADSVFF
+433 GKFSTSADSVFP
-445 MLEDMNTQRFN
+445 MLEDMSTQRFN
-456 SNILIPLLD
+456 NNILIPLLN
-465 KFEKSKTS
+465 KFEESKSGEE
-473 DENLLEYY
+473 DLFEYY
-481 ILNLPVVIEVNT
+481 ILNFPVKIEI
-493 ESRSTRDFKVSLYLP
+493 SLDSGTPSLRLVVYEPHDKLQR
-508 TEGSHSFIYNF
+508 FIYYF
-519 FKKTINYNIYK
+519 FKNTIDYTYYRTIDD
-530 SLKPSNSQLVS
+530 SPLIS
-541 FCKANN
+541 FCEDNY
-547 LVFTKIDPREL
+547 LVGEIIKPKHL
-558 IKNKNLFKL
+558 IKNKELFDL
-567 FKNSWVGQHIL
+567 FRESWVGQHTL

-588 ESLKEDEINLEDY
+588 EDLKEEDIVLGD

>member
-1 MMDEIFNNEIARQF
+1 MMDENFNNDLASKF
-15 TSAILDKY
+15 MNAIFDEYL
-23 FSPIISKTTDKFKTL
+23 SPLISKIANKLKIT
-38 YNEAKI
+38 YNEVKI
-44 NLEIPFQDYLTNSY
+44 DLEIPFQAYLTKSY
-58 EKYSKI
+58 DKYSRI

-79 FEVPFLEKSSDII
+79 FEVPFLEKGSELIK
-92 NPTTTRVLTGI
+92 PTKTRVLTDI

-151 LEKLLLKK
+151 LEKLLIKK

-266 DLESGLYARHKS
+266 DLESGLYDRHES

-341 AIFCF
+341 AIFCL

-353 TEFTFPEIDEIFK
+353 TEFTFPEIEEIFK
-366 IFPPRIKNV
+366 KFPPRIKNV
-375 LNIRNFIDDLENC
+375 LNIGSFIHDLENC

-433 GKFSTSADSVFF
+433 GKFSTSADSVFP
-445 MLEDMNTQRFN
+445 MLEDMSTQRFN
-456 SNILIPLLD
+456 NNILIPLLD
-465 KFEKSKTS
+465 KFEESKS
-473 DENLLEYY
+473 DEEDLFEYY
-481 ILNLPVVIEVNT
+481 ILNFPVKIEI
-493 ESRSTRDFKVSLYLP
+493 SPSPSDSSLGLGFIH
-508 TEGSHSFIYNF
+508 TQDNFQSFIYYF
-519 FKKTINYNIYK
+519 FDNTINYTSYRTIDNNPLI
-530 SLKPSNSQLVS
+530 S
-541 FCKANN
+541 FCKDNHLIEQPIGPEDIIEN
-547 LVFTKIDPREL
+547 EEL
-558 IKNKNLFKL
+558 FDLFK
-567 FKNSWVGQHIL
+567 KSWVGQKIL

-588 ESLKEDEINLEDY
+588 EDLKKEDIVLED

>member
-1 MMDEIFNNEIARQF
+1 MDENFNNDLASKF
-15 TSAILDKY
+15 MNAIFDEYL
-23 FSPIISKTTDKFKTL
+23 SPLISKIANKLKIT
-38 YNEAKI
+38 YNEVKI
-44 NLEIPFQDYLTNSY
+44 DLEIPFQAYLTNSY

-73 KRLYDF
+73 KKLYDF
-79 FEVPFLEKSSDII
+79 FEIPFLKKGSDII
-92 NPTTTRVLTGI
+92 KPTTTKILTDL

-134 IPIFIELKDFND
+134 IPIFIELKDFNE

-236 KAVPFTK
+236 KAVSFTK

-260 KNKFIR
+260 KDKFIR
-266 DLESGLYARHKS
+266 DLESGLYDRHKS

-341 AIFCF
+341 AIFCL

-353 TEFTFPEIDEIFK
+353 TEFTFPEIEEIFK
-366 IFPPRIKNV
+366 KFPPRIKNV
-375 LNIRNFIDDLENC
+375 LNIGSFIHDLENC

-418 TDSKMRDYSFHLIES
+418 TDSKMRDYSFRLIES
-433 GKFSTSADSVFF
+433 GKFRASADSVFF
-445 MLEDMNTQRFN
+445 MLEDMNTLRFN

-465 KFEKSKTS
+465 KFEESKS
-473 DENLLEYY
+473 DEEDLFEYY
-481 ILNLPVVIEVNT
+481 ILNFPVKIEI
-493 ESRSTRDFKVSLYLP
+493 SPSPSDSSLGLGFIH
-508 TEGSHSFIYNF
+508 TQDNFQSFIYYF
-519 FKKTINYNIYK
+519 FDNTINYTSYRTIDNNPLI
-530 SLKPSNSQLVS
+530 S
-541 FCKANN
+541 FCKDNHLIEQPIGPEDIIEN
-547 LVFTKIDPREL
+547 EEL
-558 IKNKNLFKL
+558 FDLFK
-567 FKNSWVGQHIL
+567 KSWVGQKIL

-588 ESLKEDEINLEDY
+588 EDLKKEDIVLED

>member
-1 MMDEIFNNEIARQF
+1 MDENFNNDLASKF
-15 TSAILDKY
+15 MNAIFDEYL
-23 FSPIISKTTDKFKTL
+23 SPLISKIANKLKIT
-38 YNEAKI
+38 YNEVKI
-44 NLEIPFQDYLTNSY
+44 DLEIPFQAYLTKSY

-79 FEVPFLEKSSDII
+79 FEIPFLKKGSDII
-92 NPTTTRVLTGI
+92 KPTTTRVLTEI

-134 IPIFIELKDFND
+134 IPIFIELKDFN
-146 EEHLD
+146 EEGHLD

-236 KAVPFTK
+236 KAVPFNK
-243 EQAISLITKI
+243 EQAISLIIKI

-266 DLESGLYARHKS
+266 DLESGLYDRHES

-314 LSKHDATKS
+314 FSKHDATKS

-341 AIFCF
+341 AIFCL

-353 TEFTFPEIDEIFK
+353 TEFTFPEIEEIFK
-366 IFPPRIKNV
+366 KFPPRIKNV
-375 LNIRNFIDDLENC
+375 LNIGNFIDDLENC

-394 EGNRYKFSHRS
+394 EGNSYKFSHRS

-465 KFEKSKTS
+465 KFEKYKTS

-481 ILNLPVVIEVNT
+481 ILNLPVAIEVDT
-493 ESRSTRDFKVSLYLP
+493 KSRSTRDFELRLYLP
-508 TEGSHSFIYNF
+508 TKESHSFIYDF
-519 FKKTINYNIYK
+519 FEKTINYNIYK

-578 SLTHYKQKLI
+578 SLSHYKQKLI

>member
-1 MMDEIFNNEIARQF
+1 MDENFNNDLASKF
-15 TSAILDKY
+15 MNAIFDEYL
-23 FSPIISKTTDKFKTL
+23 SPLISKIANKLKIT
-38 YNEAKI
+38 YNEVKI
-44 NLEIPFQDYLTNSY
+44 DLEIPFQAYLTNSY

-73 KRLYDF
+73 KKLYDF
-79 FEVPFLEKSSDII
+79 FEIPFLKKGSDII
-92 NPTTTRVLTGI
+92 KPTTTKILTDL

-126 SELELKDY
+126 SELKLKDY
-134 IPIFIELKDFND
+134 IPIFIELKDFN
-146 EEHLD
+146 EEGHLD

-236 KAVPFTK
+236 KAVSFTK

-260 KNKFIR
+260 KDKFIR
-266 DLESGLYARHKS
+266 DLESGLYDRHKS

-306 YYQAFDTM
+306 YYRAFDTM

-353 TEFTFPEIDEIFK
+353 TEFTFPEIEEIFK
-366 IFPPRIKNV
+366 KFPPRIKNV
-375 LNIRNFIDDLENC
+375 LNIGDFIDDLGNA
-388 LCVLYK
+388 LCVLYR
-394 EGNRYKFSHRS
+394 EGNRYKFTHRS

-418 TDSKMRDYSFHLIES
+418 TDSKMRDYSFLLIES
-433 GKFSTSADSVFF
+433 GKFSTSADSVFP
-445 MLEDMNTQRFN
+445 MLEDMSTQRFN
-456 SNILIPLLD
+456 NNILIPLLN
-465 KFEKSKTS
+465 KFEESKSGEE
-473 DENLLEYY
+473 DLFEYY
-481 ILNLPVVIEVNT
+481 ILNFPVKIEI
-493 ESRSTRDFKVSLYLP
+493 SLDSGTPSLRLVVYEPHDKLQR
-508 TEGSHSFIYNF
+508 FIYYF
-519 FKKTINYNIYK
+519 FKNTIDYTYYRTIDD
-530 SLKPSNSQLVS
+530 SPLIS
-541 FCKANN
+541 FCEDNY
-547 LVFTKIDPREL
+547 LVGEIIEPKHL
-558 IKNKNLFKL
+558 IKNKELFDL
-567 FKNSWVGQHIL
+567 FRESWVGQHTL

-588 ESLKEDEINLEDY
+588 EDLKEEDIVLED

>member
-1 MMDEIFNNEIARQF
+1 MDENFNNDLASKF
-15 TSAILDKY
+15 MNAIFDEYL
-23 FSPIISKTTDKFKTL
+23 SPLISKIANKLKIT
-38 YNEAKI
+38 YNEVKI
-44 NLEIPFQDYLTNSY
+44 DLEIPFQAYLTKSY

-79 FEVPFLEKSSDII
+79 FEIPFLKKGSDII
-92 NPTTTRVLTGI
+92 KPTTTKVLTDL

-126 SELELKDY
+126 SELKLNDY
-134 IPIFIELKDFND
+134 IPIFIELKDFN
-146 EEHLD
+146 EEGHLD

-164 NTFQEEY
+164 NTFQEKY

-191 YSENQKEFFKKLNDF
+191 YSDNQKEFFKKLNDF

-223 ESEFIEFQRFTVL
+223 KSEFIEFQRFTVL

-266 DLESGLYARHKS
+266 DLESGLYDRHES

-314 LSKHDATKS
+314 FSKHDATKS

-353 TEFTFPEIDEIFK
+353 TEFTFPEIEDIFK
-366 IFPPRIKNV
+366 KFPPRIKNV
-375 LNIRNFIDDLENC
+375 LNIGNFIHDLENC

-418 TDSKMRDYSFHLIES
+418 TDSKMRDYSFLLIES
-433 GKFSTSADSVFF
+433 GKFSSSADSVFF

-456 SNILIPLLD
+456 NNILIPLLTR
-465 KFEKSKTS
+465 FEESKSK
-473 DENLLEYY
+473 DEDLFEYY
-481 ILNLPVVIEVNT
+481 ILNLPVKIDISPGTSNSSFVLG
-493 ESRSTRDFKVSLYLP
+493 FFGP
-508 TEGSHSFIYNF
+508 TDKLQRFIYYFFTNTF
-519 FKKTINYNIYK
+519 YYPAYHTIDSNPLISFCEDNHLIEQPIGPEDIIENKELLDLFKK
-530 SLKPSNSQLVS
+530 
-541 FCKANN
+541 
-547 LVFTKIDPREL
+547 
-558 IKNKNLFKL
+558 
-567 FKNSWVGQHIL
+567 SWVGQKIL

-588 ESLKEDEINLEDY
+588 EDLKEEDIVLED

>member
-1 MMDEIFNNEIARQF
+1 MDENFNNDLASKF
-15 TSAILDKY
+15 MNAIFDEYL
-23 FSPIISKTTDKFKTL
+23 SPLISKIANKLKIT
-38 YNEAKI
+38 YNEVKI
-44 NLEIPFQDYLTNSY
+44 NLEIPFQAYLTNSY

-73 KRLYDF
+73 KKLYDF
-79 FEVPFLEKSSDII
+79 FEIPFLKKGSDII
-92 NPTTTRVLTGI
+92 KPTTTKILTDL

-126 SELELKDY
+126 SELKLKDY
-134 IPIFIELKDFND
+134 IPIFIELKDFN
-146 EEHLD
+146 EEGHLD

-191 YSENQKEFFKKLNDF
+191 YSENQNEFFKKLNDF

-236 KAVPFTK
+236 KAVSFTK

-260 KNKFIR
+260 KDKFIR
-266 DLESGLYARHKS
+266 DLESGLYDRHKS

-323 YRRKMLSDLSS
+323 YRRKILSDLSS

-366 IFPPRIKNV
+366 KFPPRIKNV
-375 LNIRNFIDDLENC
+375 LNIGDFIDDLGNA
-388 LCVLYK
+388 LCVLYR
-394 EGNRYKFSHRS
+394 EGNRYKFTHRS

-410 VAYFLNIQ
+410 AAYFLNIQ
-418 TDSKMRDYSFHLIES
+418 TDSKMRDYSFLLIES
-433 GKFSTSADSVFF
+433 GKFSTSADSVFP
-445 MLEDMNTQRFN
+445 MLEDMSTQRFN
-456 SNILIPLLD
+456 NNILIPLLN
-465 KFEKSKTS
+465 KFEESKSGEE
-473 DENLLEYY
+473 DLFEYY
-481 ILNLPVVIEVNT
+481 ILNFPVKIEI
-493 ESRSTRDFKVSLYLP
+493 SLDSGTPSLRLVVYEPHDKLQR
-508 TEGSHSFIYNF
+508 FIYYF
-519 FKKTINYNIYK
+519 FENTIDYTYYRTIDD
-530 SLKPSNSQLVS
+530 SPLIS
-541 FCKANN
+541 FCEDNY
-547 LVFTKIDPREL
+547 LVGEIIEPKHL
-558 IKNKNLFKL
+558 IKNKELFDL
-567 FKNSWVGQHIL
+567 FRESWVGQHTL

-588 ESLKEDEINLEDY
+588 EDLKEEDIVLED

>member
-1 MMDEIFNNEIARQF
+1 MIDNNFNSDLASKFINIV
-15 TSAILDKY
+15 LDKY
-23 FSPIISKTTDKFKTL
+23 LSPIISKTTDKVKSS
-38 YNEAKI
+38 YNEVKI
-44 NLEIPFQDYLTNSY
+44 NLGTAFEAYLTKSY
-58 EKYSKI
+58 DKYSKI

-79 FEVPFLEKSSDII
+79 FEIPFLKKGAKPIT
-92 NPTTTRVLTGI
+92 PTTTRVLTDI

-134 IPIFIELKDFND
+134 IPIFIELKDFNE

-151 LEKLLLKK
+151 LEQLMLKK

-164 NTFQEEY
+164 NKFQEDY

-266 DLESGLYARHKS
+266 DLESGLYDRHES

-334 DTFKECF
+334 DTFKEYF

-353 TEFTFPEIDEIFK
+353 TEFTFPEIEDIFK
-366 IFPPRIKNV
+366 KFPSRIKNV
-375 LNIRNFIDDLENC
+375 PDIGNFIHDLENC

-418 TDSKMRDYSFHLIES
+418 TDSKMRDYSFRLIES
-433 GKFSTSADSVFF
+433 GKFRTSADSVFP
-445 MLEDMNTQRFN
+445 MLEDMSTQRFN
-456 SNILIPLLD
+456 NNILIPLLNE
-465 KFEKSKTS
+465 FEEAKPS
-473 DENLLEYY
+473 DEDLLEYY
-481 ILNLPVVIEVNT
+481 ILKFPIIFEIR
-493 ESRSTRDFKVSLYLP
+493 EPIYEISLYHQ
-508 TEGSHSFIYNF
+508 TDNRHHFIYYFFIKSFNF
-519 FKKTINYNIYK
+519 NTLDSDYK
-530 SLKPSNSQLVS
+530 SVRNG
-541 FCKANN
+541 
-547 LVFTKIDPREL
+547 
-558 IKNKNLFKL
+558 FKMR
-567 FKNSWVGQHIL
+567 
-578 SLTHYKQKLI
+578 
-588 ESLKEDEINLEDY
+588 

>member
-1 MMDEIFNNEIARQF
+1 MDEIFNNEIAKQV
-15 TSAILDKY
+15 TSAILNKC

-44 NLEIPFQDYLTNSY
+44 YLEIPFQAYLTNSY

-79 FEVPFLEKSSDII
+79 FEIPFLRKGSDII
-92 NPTTTRVLTGI
+92 KPTTTRVLTDL

-126 SELELKDY
+126 SELKLEDY

-236 KAVPFTK
+236 KA
-243 EQAISLITKI
+243 ISLITKI

-260 KNKFIR
+260 KDKFIR
-266 DLESGLYARHKS
+266 DLESGLYDRHKS

-323 YRRKMLSDLSS
+323 YRRKLLSDLSS

-341 AIFCF
+341 SIFCI

-366 IFPPRIKNV
+366 KFPPRIKNV
-375 LNIRNFIDDLENC
+375 LNIDDFIDDLENA
-388 LCVLYK
+388 LCVLYR
-394 EGNRYKFSHRS
+394 EGNRYKFTHRS

-418 TDSKMRDYSFHLIES
+418 TDSKMRDYSFRLIKS
-433 GKFSTSADSVFF
+433 GKFSTSADSVFP
-445 MLEDMNTQRFN
+445 MLEDMSTQRFN
-456 SNILIPLLD
+456 NNILIPLLN
-465 KFEKSKTS
+465 KFEESKSGEE
-473 DENLLEYY
+473 DLFEYY
-481 ILNLPVVIEVNT
+481 ILNFPVKIEI
-493 ESRSTRDFKVSLYLP
+493 SLDSGTPSLRLVVYEPHDKLQR
-508 TEGSHSFIYNF
+508 FIYYF
-519 FKKTINYNIYK
+519 FKNTIDYTSYRTIDD
-530 SLKPSNSQLVS
+530 SPLIS
-541 FCKANN
+541 FCEDNY
-547 LVFTKIDPREL
+547 LVGEIIEPKHL
-558 IKNKNLFKL
+558 IKNKELLDLFRE
-567 FKNSWVGQHIL
+567 SWVGRHTL

-588 ESLKEDEINLEDY
+588 EDLKEEDIVLED

>member
-1 MMDEIFNNEIARQF
+1 MDENFNNDLASKF
-15 TSAILDKY
+15 MNAIFDEYL
-23 FSPIISKTTDKFKTL
+23 SPLISKIANKLKIT
-38 YNEAKI
+38 YNEVKI
-44 NLEIPFQDYLTNSY
+44 DLEIPFQAYLTNSY

-73 KRLYDF
+73 KKLYDF
-79 FEVPFLEKSSDII
+79 FEIPFLKKGSDII
-92 NPTTTRVLTGI
+92 KPTTTKILTDL

-126 SELELKDY
+126 SELKLKDY
-134 IPIFIELKDFND
+134 IPIFIELKDFN
-146 EEHLD
+146 EEGHLD

-236 KAVPFTK
+236 KAVSFTK

-260 KNKFIR
+260 KDKFIR
-266 DLESGLYARHKS
+266 DLESGLYDRHKS

-353 TEFTFPEIDEIFK
+353 TEFTFPEIEEIFK
-366 IFPPRIKNV
+366 KFPPRIKNV
-375 LNIRNFIDDLENC
+375 LNIGDFIDDLGNA
-388 LCVLYK
+388 LCVLYR
-394 EGNRYKFSHRS
+394 EGNRYKFTHRS

-418 TDSKMRDYSFHLIES
+418 TDSKMRDYSFLLIES
-433 GKFSTSADSVFF
+433 GKFSTSADSVFP
-445 MLEDMNTQRFN
+445 MLEDMSTQRFN
-456 SNILIPLLD
+456 NNILIPLLN
-465 KFEKSKTS
+465 KFEESKSGEE
-473 DENLLEYY
+473 DLFEYY
-481 ILNLPVVIEVNT
+481 ILSFPVKIEI
-493 ESRSTRDFKVSLYLP
+493 SLDSGTPSLRLVVYEPHDKLQR
-508 TEGSHSFIYNF
+508 FIYYF
-519 FKKTINYNIYK
+519 FKNTIDYTYYRTIDD
-530 SLKPSNSQLVS
+530 SPLIS
-541 FCKANN
+541 FCEDNY
-547 LVFTKIDPREL
+547 LVGEIIEPKHL
-558 IKNKNLFKL
+558 IKNKELFDL
-567 FKNSWVGQHIL
+567 FRESWVGQHTL

-588 ESLKEDEINLEDY
+588 EEDIVLED

>member
-44 NLEIPFQDYLTNSY
+44 NLEIPFQSYLTNSY

-79 FEVPFLEKSSDII
+79 FEVPFLEKGSDII
-92 NPTTTRVLTGI
+92 KPTETKVLTDI

-236 KAVPFTK
+236 KAVPFNK

-266 DLESGLYARHKS
+266 DLESSLYDRHES

-353 TEFTFPEIDEIFK
+353 TEFTFPEIEDIFK
-366 IFPPRIKNV
+366 KFPPRIKNV
-375 LNIRNFIDDLENC
+375 LNIGNFIHDLENC

-433 GKFSTSADSVFF
+433 GKFSSGADSVFP
-445 MLEDMNTQRFN
+445 MLEDMSTQRFN
-456 SNILIPLLD
+456 NNILIPLLD
-465 KFEKSKTS
+465 KFEESKSK
-473 DENLLEYY
+473 DEGLFEYY
-481 ILNLPVVIEVNT
+481 ILNLPVKIIVSSASRNT
-493 ESRSTRDFKVSLYLP
+493 PFYLRFLH
-508 TEGSHSFIYNF
+508 TQGNLENFIYF
-519 FKKTINYNIYK
+519 FQTI
-530 SLKPSNSQLVS
+530 L
-541 FCKANN
+541 
-547 LVFTKIDPREL
+547 L
-558 IKNKNLFKL
+558 IIHPT
-567 FKNSWVGQHIL
+567 VQ
-578 SLTHYKQKLI
+578 
-588 ESLKEDEINLEDY
+588 

>member
-1 MMDEIFNNEIARQF
+1 MDENFNNDLASKF
-15 TSAILDKY
+15 MNAIFDEYL
-23 FSPIISKTTDKFKTL
+23 SPLISKIANKLKIT
-38 YNEAKI
+38 YNEVKI
-44 NLEIPFQDYLTNSY
+44 DLEIPFQAYLTNSY

-73 KRLYDF
+73 KKLYDF
-79 FEVPFLEKSSDII
+79 FEIPFLKKGSDII
-92 NPTTTRVLTGI
+92 KPTTTKILTDL

-126 SELELKDY
+126 SELKLKDY
-134 IPIFIELKDFND
+134 IPIFIELKDFN
-146 EEHLD
+146 EEGHLD

-236 KAVPFTK
+236 KAVSFTK

-260 KNKFIR
+260 KDKFIR
-266 DLESGLYARHKS
+266 DLESGLYDRHKS

-353 TEFTFPEIDEIFK
+353 TEFTFPEIEDIFK
-366 IFPPRIKNV
+366 KFPPRIKNV

-418 TDSKMRDYSFHLIES
+418 TDSKMRDYSFHLIDS
-433 GKFSTSADSVFF
+433 GKFSTSADSVFP
-445 MLEDMNTQRFN
+445 MLEDMSTQRFN
-456 SNILIPLLD
+456 NNILIPLLD
-465 KFEKSKTS
+465 KFEESKS
-473 DENLLEYY
+473 DEEDLFEYY
-481 ILNLPVVIEVNT
+481 ILNIPVKIIVSFASRNT
-493 ESRSTRDFKVSLYLP
+493 PFNLGVLDVQDNLE
-508 TEGSHSFIYNF
+508 SFIFYFNN
-519 FKKTINYNIYK
+519 TIDYSTIDDN
-530 SLKPSNSQLVS
+530 PLVS
-541 FCKANN
+541 FCKDNYLIEKPIGPEDLIGN
-547 LVFTKIDPREL
+547 KEL
-558 IKNKNLFKL
+558 LDLFK
-567 FKNSWVGQHIL
+567 KSWVGKKTL

-588 ESLKEDEINLEDY
+588 ESLIEDEIVLED